1 MVAAILQ
8 TPGRFATWTGLDV
21 LADNKVLWHE
31 LFEVLCG
38 KKLLTLQPR
47 TMCPVNSRK
56 QSIGPE
62 HGEVVHVELSVAP
75 LSWILNV
82 EFECLLE
89 EGHDAVST
97 DQVALW
103 CLPGPLL
110 VKGGGQG
117 VEVL

>member
-1 MVAAILQ
+1 
-8 TPGRFATWTGLDV
+8 
-21 LADNKVLWHE
+21 
-31 LFEVLCG
+31 
-38 KKLLTLQPR
+38 
-47 TMCPVNSRK
+47 
-56 QSIGPE
+56 
-62 HGEVVHVELSVAP
+62 

-103 CLPGPLL
+103 CLPGSLL

-117 VEVL
+117 VDVL